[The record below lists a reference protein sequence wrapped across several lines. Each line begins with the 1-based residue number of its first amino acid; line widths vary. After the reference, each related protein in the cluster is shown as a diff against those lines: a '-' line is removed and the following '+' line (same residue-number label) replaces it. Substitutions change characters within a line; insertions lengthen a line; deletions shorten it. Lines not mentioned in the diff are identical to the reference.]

1 MRQSAGILLY
11 KWMAGKLL
19 FFLVHPGG
27 PFWEGKDEGAWT
39 IPKGEYG
46 NDELPLTAALR
57 ELKEETGTEIN
68 GPALALTPIT
78 QKAGKQVTAFAVE
91 GDIDPQTISSN
102 HFRMQWPYKSG
113 KWISV
118 PEIDK
123 GGWFDITEAKRKMN
137 PAQVAFLDELSLLLD
152 V

>member
-11 KWMAGKLL
+11 KWNGGKLL

-57 ELKEETGTEIN
+57 EFKEETGKELK
-68 GPALALTPIT
+68 GPAQALTPVR
-78 QKAGKQVTAFAVE
+78 QKAGKQVIAFAME
-91 GDIDPQTISSN
+91 GDIDPLTISSN
-102 HFRMQWPYKSG
+102 YFKIQWPYKSG

-123 GGWFDITEAKRKMN
+123 GGWFDITEAKSKIN
-137 PAQVAFLDELSLLLD
+137 PAQVAFLDELSLLLH

>member
-11 KWMAGKLL
+11 KWNEGKLL

-27 PFWEGKDEGAWT
+27 PFWEGKDEGVWT

-46 NDELPLTAALR
+46 NDESPLTAALR
-57 ELKEETGTEIN
+57 EFKEETGTELK
-68 GPALALTPIT
+68 GPSLALTSVR
-78 QKAGKQVTAFAVE
+78 QKAGKQVTAFAMM

-102 HFRMQWPYKSG
+102 FFKLQWPYKSG

-123 GGWFDITEAKRKMN
+123 GGWFDITEAKRKIN
-137 PAQVAFLDELSLLLD
+137 PAQVVLLDELNLLLH